1 MEMTLDIAVE
11 TTSSSRIHEVDF
23 DNIQFGR
30 IFSDH
35 QYIVDFDGEN
45 WVNPRVVPYGK
56 VAMSPAIS
64 AIHYGQS
71 IFEGM
76 KAYKDREGNPQLFR
90 PLENWKR
97 LNRSARRM
105 GMQEIPEEFFM
116 EGLRSLL
123 SIDKDWIPSKPG
135 SALYLRPFIFAT
147 DDFIGVRPSS
157 TYTFIIFSC
166 PVNAY
171 YNQALK
177 VKAETQYI
185 RAAEGGVG
193 AAKCAGNY
201 GSVMMPAKKAQDEGY
216 NQIMWLDAREH
227 RYIEETGT
235 TNLFIR
241 IGDKLITPSTA
252 KGTILEG
259 ITRDSIIQLAKNWG
273 WDLEER
279 PISIHEVMD
288 AYKNGTLKEIFASG
302 TAATVAQIELI
313 HFEGEDIHLGGL
325 DSWEWYSKVR
335 TTMEEIKTGQIE
347 DQFNWIYKL

>member
-11 TTSSSRIHEVDF
+11 TTSASRIHEVDF

-45 WVNPRVVPYGK
+45 WINPRVVPYGK
-56 VAMSPAIS
+56 IEMSPAMS

-76 KAYKDREGNPQLFR
+76 KAYKDGEGNAQLFR

-116 EGLRSLL
+116 EGLRTL
-123 SIDKDWIPSKPG
+123 IDVDNQWIPTTSG
-135 SALYLRPFIFAT
+135 SSLYLRPFMFAT
-147 DDFIGVRPSS
+147 DDYIGVRPSS

-171 YNQALK
+171 YNQPLR
-177 VKAETQYI
+177 VKAETKYI

-193 AAKCAGNY
+193 GAKCAGNY
-201 GSVMMPAKKAQDEGY
+201 GSVMMPARMAQEEGFH
-216 NQIMWLDAREH
+216 QVMWLDAREH
-227 RYIEETGT
+227 QYIEETGT

-241 IGDKLITPSTA
+241 IGDKLITPSTS

-259 ITRDSIIQLAKNWG
+259 ITRDSIIRLVKHWG
-273 WDLEER
+273 WDFEER

-288 AYKNGTLKEIFASG
+288 AYKKGTLKEIFASG

-313 HFEGEDIHLGGL
+313 HYEGEDIKLGGL

-335 TTMEEIKTGQIE
+335 KTMAGIKTGQQE
-347 DQFNWIYKL
+347 DLFNWIYKL